1 MRKMEGW
8 IIGIWVELL
17 IIIIFLGIIM
27 GRVQEDTMYCNIC
40 HQPKHGLDL
49 CPEWKDDG
57 QDRYVPEKI
66 IEIEWDEWPVGGD

>member
-27 GRVQEDTMYCNIC
+27 GRV
-40 HQPKHGLDL
+40 
-49 CPEWKDDG
+49 
-57 QDRYVPEKI
+57 
-66 IEIEWDEWPVGGD
+66 